1 MAEPYR
7 YTGWLLRKD
16 ASARTRDKEGI
27 VFVRTGEEEAG
38 VLIIAELFSEVVT
51 VSQSVPGGKETDIT
65 DGIRLSDW
73 YYKYIRE
80 IKHMSSYM

>member
-1 MAEPYR
+1 M
-7 YTGWLLRKD
+7 LL
-16 ASARTRDKEGI
+16 ARTHDREGMI
-27 VFVRTGEEEAG
+27 FGRMRGSAV
-38 VLIIAELFSEVVT
+38 VLIIAELFTGAVAVG
-51 VSQSVPGGKETDIT
+51 QPVPGGQATDIV